1 MIVNPSLA
9 AFLLP
14 EGQRPRCISVS
25 YDRTTGRKGEELPA
39 DIKSFKTFDTT
50 IAKGDF
56 VVIPTDTRWGFTV
69 GRVEDV
75 DLVVNF
81 NSQETMRWVAS
92 KVDKAAYDSIAER
105 EKVLTA
111 AVSKAT
117 AEKARRELSAELQAI
132 DPNLVRMSLIGN
144 GPVEAA
150 PQPEPS
156 ARGGAQRGGI
166 TLPTTRSPN
175 DDNDLF

>member
-50 IAKGDF
+50 IAKADL

-92 KVDKAAYDSIAER
+92 RVDKPAYDNIAER

-132 DPNLVRMSLIGN
+132 DPNLVKMSLIGS
-144 GPVEAA
+144 GPTEPA
-150 PQPEPS
+150 PAPEPS
-156 ARGGAQRGGI
+156 ARGGAQRN
-166 TLPTTRSPN
+166 RYN
-175 DDNDLF
+175 DPGPMEPDPF